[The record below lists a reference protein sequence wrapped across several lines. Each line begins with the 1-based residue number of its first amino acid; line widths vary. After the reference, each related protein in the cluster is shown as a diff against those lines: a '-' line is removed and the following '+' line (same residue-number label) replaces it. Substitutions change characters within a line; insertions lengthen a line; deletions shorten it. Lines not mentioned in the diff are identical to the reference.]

1 MSGATPPRA
10 DLDRTIARLLTVG
23 TAIGI
28 VLLAIGVIQLIAS
41 GGSPLDEPIHGFAP
55 SSIVPDLLAGQP
67 EGALW
72 LGLVVLIL
80 MPSARVAAS
89 LIGFA
94 RSGER
99 LMVAVSA
106 AILVVIA
113 AGVVIGTALGLAAGG

>member
-1 MSGATPPRA
+1 MSGPTPQRA
-10 DLDRTIARLLTVG
+10 VLDRSIARLLTVG

-28 VLLAIGVIQLIAS
+28 VFLVIGVVQLIAS
-41 GGSPLDEPIHGFAP
+41 GGSPLDQPVHGFQP
-55 SSIVPDLLAGQP
+55 SSIVPDLLAGVP
-67 EGALW
+67 DGALW

-89 LIGFA
+89 LIGFI

-99 LMVAVSA
+99 WMVAVSA

-113 AGVVIGTALGLAAGG
+113 AGVAIGVALGVAAGG

>member
-1 MSGATPPRA
+1 MSGPTPQRA

-28 VLLAIGVIQLIAS
+28 VFLVIGVVQLIAS
-41 GGSPLDEPIHGFAP
+41 GGSPLDPPVHGFEPAN
-55 SSIVPDLLAGQP
+55 IVPDLLAGVP
-67 EGALW
+67 DGALW

-89 LIGFA
+89 LIGFI

-99 LMVAVSA
+99 WMVAVSA

-113 AGVVIGTALGLAAGG
+113 AGVAIGVALGVAAGG

>member
-10 DLDRTIARLLTVG
+10 DLDRNIARLLTVG

-28 VLLAIGVIQLIAS
+28 VFLVIGVIQLVAS
-41 GGSPLDEPIHGFAP
+41 GGSPLDEPTHGFEPAR
-55 SSIVPDLLAGQP
+55 IVPDLLAGVP
-67 EGALW
+67 DGALW

-99 LMVAVSA
+99 WMVAVSA
-106 AILVVIA
+106 AILFVIA
-113 AGVVIGTALGLAAGG
+113 AGVVIGAALGVAAGG